1 MENTKYYFANLCS
14 MCKKGMSN
22 CDAKHVIFGS
32 EVKDT
37 AKKTIA
43 FADNKFAD
51 AVVACDA
58 VDPKN

>member
-37 AKKTIA
+37 ARKTIA
-43 FADNKFAD
+43 FADSELPRA
-51 AVVACDA
+51 
-58 VDPKN
+58 